1 MSLITAAFG
10 VYIQVIRGISA
21 AVRQQYTAIGQ
32 TCDSRRENLE
42 YVTINLTA
50 IWRSYFLWVLPSA
63 RNIRKH
69 VSLSENVVS
78 N

>member
-1 MSLITAAFG
+1 MSLITAAFR

-42 YVTINLTA
+42 YVTTNLTA
-50 IWRSYFLWVLPSA
+50 IWRSYFP
-63 RNIRKH
+63 
-69 VSLSENVVS
+69 
-78 N
+78 